1 MADDESITKRRPPGR
16 PRLYED
22 VLSDAERARRYR
34 QKKKAKTQSADAIPP
49 LSDAEHRAIKRHA
62 KDHGLSETALVAAIV
77 RQALQSPSLLR
88 QALSNQQGLNL

>member
-1 MADDESITKRRPPGR
+1 MTSLSPHAAHRAR

-49 LSDAEHRAIKRHA
+49 YPMPS
-62 KDHGLSETALVAAIV
+62 TA
-77 RQALQSPSLLR
+77 PSSGTPR
-88 QALSNQQGLNL
+88 TTDSARPP